1 MQGRV
6 GNSLYNSN
14 EFISRGGEMETEW
27 YVRYN
32 EDTQPMAYELL
43 NSSGNV
49 EEMRV
54 TGNGMIAELMDR
66 GVSRSDAAELVV
78 KAAQDAG
85 IPV

>member
-1 MQGRV
+1 
-6 GNSLYNSN
+6 
-14 EFISRGGEMETEW
+14 METEW

-32 EDTQPMAYELL
+32 ENIKPMAYELL

-49 EEMRV
+49 EEIRV